1 MEYMCGM
8 TRDRS
13 IDVQEIRVERISSQV
28 RIAIGAYVARRVGA
42 RRTMQ
47 A

>member
-1 MEYMCGM
+1 M

-13 IDVQEIRVERISSQV
+13 IDVQEIRVGRISSQV
-28 RIAIGAYVARRVGA
+28 RIAIGVYVVRRVGA